1 MSSLAGSGTA
11 HLRGEDALL
20 SVRDLVVE
28 YPTKGGVV
36 QAVSKVSFDV
46 LPGETLGIVGESG
59 CGKSTTG
66 RAVLRLDRLTSGQ
79 ITFAGERIEGVGE
92 RRMREL
98 RRSIQMIFQ
107 DPVASLNPRRSVK
120 DIVVE
125 GLAVARAPASERAT
139 VSASVLGQVGL
150 DGDRFA
156 DMLPRQL
163 SGGQAQRVAIGRALA
178 LHPRLLI
185 CDEPV
190 SALDV
195 SVQAQILNLI
205 EELKA
210 EFDLTV
216 VFIAHDLG
224 VVRAVSDDVLVMYL
238 GKVCEFG
245 DSDLV
250 YDQPAH
256 PYTRALLDSVPLTDP
271 ERGFTGPAL
280 EGDLPSPL
288 SPPTGC
294 RFRTRCPLAEERC
307 ASEEPE
313 IREVRPGQYVACHF
327 PLTSPLAESAAA
339 AAATEV
345 ATPVTATLTETTPDA
360 TEPPASELTVTT
372 PEATKPPVTEEPSVT
387 EPAAAKSVTAEPAAT
402 EPVTAEPV
410 AAEPVAGKPAAS
422 EPAVAAAK
430 LTPGEPAT
438 ATAAEPTAVESK
450 VAESKVAKPKVAK
463 PKVAKPVV
471 AEPTLA
477 TSVTAEPALA
487 KAAAAPATT
496 GDEAAAADDQAADDQ
511 AADDQAADDQAA
523 GDPPTVESAVGEQTA
538 TATEASTTPTTDESV
553 AAGTAAVPTPATD
566 DPATA
571 ETATTPSGTAA
582 PASTEPPTAT
592 ATTEQATDAGDP
604 PTVETTVSDDADGS
618 AAGETKKTSGG
629 TTA

>member
-1 MSSLAGSGTA
+1 MAGSGTA

-372 PEATKPPVTEEPSVT
+372 PEATKPPVTGEPPVT
-387 EPAAAKSVTAEPAAT
+387 EPAAAKSVTAEPVAT
-402 EPVTAEPV
+402 A
-410 AAEPVAGKPAAS
+410 PVAGKPAAS
-422 EPAVAAAK
+422 AAAK

-438 ATAAEPTAVESK
+438 ATAAEPTAVEPK
-450 VAESKVAKPKVAK
+450 VAEPKVA
-463 PKVAKPVV
+463 
-471 AEPTLA
+471 EPALA

-496 GDEAAAADDQAADDQ
+496 GDEAAAADDQAADD
-511 AADDQAADDQAA
+511 
-523 GDPPTVESAVGEQTA
+523 PPTVESAVGEQTS